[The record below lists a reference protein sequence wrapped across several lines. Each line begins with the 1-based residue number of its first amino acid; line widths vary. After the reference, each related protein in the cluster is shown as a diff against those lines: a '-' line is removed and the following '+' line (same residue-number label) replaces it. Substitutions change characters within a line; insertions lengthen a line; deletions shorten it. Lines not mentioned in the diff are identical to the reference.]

1 MICAEDLIFPLVDF
15 LADAFIKKNGSAA
28 SCKGGLKKRAVFADN
43 LNGKLVAFFNYGSMQ

>member
-15 LADAFIKKNGSAA
+15 LADTFIKKTGSAA